1 MAFFRMFHIM
11 KLFRRSI
18 TKFHIIS
25 EAPMWIEQMK
35 SCLKLSKNCSIH
47 GNNCQISGLYNFWKS
62 IKSNVPDVWNW
73 HVWTLFG
80 LDIEVGGGGGPP
92 HGPPAPL
99 AINIWQLW
107 RKKMPQINII
117 SHLSSRMSLKNFLKK
132 SC

>member
-18 TKFHIIS
+18 TKFHTIS
-25 EAPMWIEQMK
+25 EAPMWIEKMK

-73 HVWTLFG
+73 HFWTLFG
-80 LDIEVGGGGGPP
+80 LDIEVGGGGGGLVPP
-92 HGPPAPL
+92 PQGPPAPL

-107 RKKMPQINII
+107 RKKCPKSTLLVI
-117 SHLSSRMSLKNFLKK
+117 SLQGCH
-132 SC
+132 